1 MLSLVYVSSATSE
14 FSEADLVAL
23 LEQSRE
29 KNTRLGLTGLLLYKD
44 GNFMQVLE
52 GPDNAVRQLFQTILA
67 DGRHHGV
74 IQLLERQI
82 ERREFADW
90 TMVFWNLSD
99 PALRDIP
106 GYSDFLSEPLNSEE
120 YRREPNHA
128 LLLLDVFRRNMS
140 R

>member
-1 MLSLVYVSSATSE
+1 MLSLVYVSSAISE

-52 GPDNAVRQLFQTILA
+52 GPDNAVRQLFETILA
-67 DGRHHGV
+67 DSRHHGV
-74 IQLLERQI
+74 IVLLERQI

-90 TMVFWNLSD
+90 AMAFRNLSD
-99 PALRDIP
+99 PVLRDIP
-106 GYSDFLSEPLNSEE
+106 GYSEFLNEALNSEE
-120 YRREPNHA
+120 YRKKPNHA
-128 LLLLDVFRRNMS
+128 LLLLDVFRRAMS
-140 R
+140 L